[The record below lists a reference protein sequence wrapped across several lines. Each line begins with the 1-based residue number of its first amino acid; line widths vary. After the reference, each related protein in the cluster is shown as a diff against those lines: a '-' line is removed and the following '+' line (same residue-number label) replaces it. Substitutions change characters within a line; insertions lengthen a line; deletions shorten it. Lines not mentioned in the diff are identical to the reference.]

1 MYEVLVRSQSELVD
15 TLIVLKFYI
24 VFIYNISD

>member
-1 MYEVLVRSQSELVD
+1 MYEVLVRSQSELMD